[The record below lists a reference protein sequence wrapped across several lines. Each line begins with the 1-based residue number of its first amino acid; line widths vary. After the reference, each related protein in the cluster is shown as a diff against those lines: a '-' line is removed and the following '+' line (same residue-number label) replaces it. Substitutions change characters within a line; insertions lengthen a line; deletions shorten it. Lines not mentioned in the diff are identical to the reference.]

1 MNTGDPWKNL
11 SASLRARGR
20 DAGPLPDG
28 APFGFH
34 SRVLARARDPR
45 GLTADTWLRLALRAL
60 PIGATVLA
68 ICWLMLPGPGAAP
81 SESDLGDLVFLEE
94 LQ

>member
-1 MNTGDPWKNL
+1 MNTREPWRNL
-11 SASLRARGR
+11 SASARARGPQ
-20 DAGPLPDG
+20 AGPLPAG

-34 SRVLARARDPR
+34 SRVLARVRDPR
-45 GLTADTWLRLALRAL
+45 GLTAETWLRLALRAL

-68 ICWLMLPGPGAAP
+68 ICWLALPGPGTP
-81 SESDLGDLVFLEE
+81 SPDPDLGDLVFLEE